1 MVMKQ
6 RITKRIDSVNKVE
19 LYLIGN
25 AIFFIA
31 LLFNFLETWYF
42 GWNVRASCPA
52 EMICDYISK
61 FGIFAGVSIAT
72 YAAFIKLW

>member
-1 MVMKQ
+1 MGKE
-6 RITKRIDSVNKVE
+6 N

-31 LLFNFLETWYF
+31 LIFNVLETWYF
-42 GWNVRASCPA
+42 GWNIKASCPA

-61 FGIFAGVSIAT
+61 FGVFAGASIMV
-72 YAAFIKLW
+72 YAAFIKFWEV

>member
-1 MVMKQ
+1 M
-6 RITKRIDSVNKVE
+6 NKAE

-25 AIFFIA
+25 AMFFAA

-42 GWNVRASCPA
+42 GWNLQASCPA

-61 FGIFAGVSIAT
+61 FGVFAGLSIAMYAVSIK
-72 YAAFIKLW
+72 I